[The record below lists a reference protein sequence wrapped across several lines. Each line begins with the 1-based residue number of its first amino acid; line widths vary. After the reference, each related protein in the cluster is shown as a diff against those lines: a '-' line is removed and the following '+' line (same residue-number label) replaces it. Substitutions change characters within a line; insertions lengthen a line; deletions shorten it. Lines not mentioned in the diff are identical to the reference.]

1 MEKNL
6 NFLDR
11 NEFNYSPSKE
21 VVEALKNFDINKL
34 CFYTRI
40 YDEGKKSIL
49 SVFLSE
55 LYDID
60 ETQVLLGYGGE
71 DILKQAVHYFL
82 TQEDGNKT
90 MLIPKFSWWY
100 YKSIADEVNGHTLQY
115 PLYEDGNTF
124 KYDFET
130 LKDMIQ
136 KENPKILLLASPNN
150 PTGNG
155 LTPKELDELLAE
167 VPSQTVVLIDE
178 AYASF
183 VSADT
188 SYIKKLV
195 NKYPNL
201 IISRTL
207 SKFYGLP
214 GLRMGFGF
222 MSKELEKFSRYS
234 NKYLGY
240 NRISEDIAIAALKS
254 DAHYRNIAKLMNED
268 RERYEK
274 EIGVLPG
281 FKVYE
286 SVANFILIKYPI
298 ELKEALQKAFAKQS
312 YKVKFMN
319 EPDINTHLRITLG
332 RPEQNRIVIDTI
344 KKNSIQMKAVILA
357 AGIAS
362 RLRPLTD
369 TTPKCLLKIGERCL
383 LERAFDALIQ
393 NGFDEFIIV
402 TGYRQQQIV
411 DFLQAH
417 YPTQDITFIY
427 NDRYESTNNI
437 YSLWLTRS
445 YTDGQ
450 EILLLDSD
458 IVFDPQIVEKLL
470 HSDKDD
476 ILALNRH
483 ELGAEEIKVIV
494 DDAQKVVEISK
505 VCSISDAIGES
516 IGIEKMSAEYT
527 KALFRELEIMITAE
541 GLDNIFYERAF
552 ERLIPQGYSFYVMDT
567 TEFFSAE
574 LDTVEDFQ
582 QAQKLIP
589 ASLY

>member
-167 VPSQTVVLIDE
+167 VPSPTVVLIDE

-183 VSADT
+183 VSTDT

-298 ELKEALQKAFAKQS
+298 ELKEALQKAFAEQS
-312 YKVKFMN
+312 YKVKFMDRYRYN
-319 EPDINTHLRITLG
+319 QR
-332 RPEQNRIVIDTI
+332 
-344 KKNSIQMKAVILA
+344 NSIQMKAVILA

-505 VCSISDAIGES
+505 VCSISYAIGES